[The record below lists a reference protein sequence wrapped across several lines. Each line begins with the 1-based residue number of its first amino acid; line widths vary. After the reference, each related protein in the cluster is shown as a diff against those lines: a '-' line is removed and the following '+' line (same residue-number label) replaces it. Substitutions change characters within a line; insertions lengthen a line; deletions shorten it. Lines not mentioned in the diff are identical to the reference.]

1 MNAWKIKT
9 DNYAAADYGHP
20 ANNPAA
26 AFRFAGIAQT
36 GQKRLPSAV
45 WQEIDDNRKLKTSTF
60 AFARE
65 LLSSECI
72 SRHDGKYVVNS
83 FLPPFPGRAYER
95 MFTNLLSGRKL
106 SPVSAYIAVTKEC
119 PYNCWHCSFK
129 GHVKPDLPTSRQL
142 VLTDDLCRLGASI
155 IGFTG
160 GEPLQHKNIADLIKR
175 AEPAVRPLYCSQPVA
190 GLTRNGRGN

>member
-1 MNAWKIKT
+1 MLGKLKQIIMLLRIMATPQITRPPLSVLQELRKRGK
-9 DNYAAADYGHP
+9 
-20 ANNPAA
+20 
-26 AFRFAGIAQT
+26 
-36 GQKRLPSAV
+36 KRLPSAV

-106 SPVSAYIAVTKEC
+106 SPVSAYIAVTRNA
-119 PYNCWHCSFK
+119 PITA
-129 GHVKPDLPTSRQL
+129 G
-142 VLTDDLCRLGASI
+142 
-155 IGFTG
+155 
-160 GEPLQHKNIADLIKR
+160 IAVSK
-175 AEPAVRPLYCSQPVA
+175 A
-190 GLTRNGRGN
+190 T

>member
-36 GQKRLPSAV
+36 GQKAPAFRRL
-45 WQEIDDNRKLKTSTF
+45 QEIDDNRKLKTSTF

-95 MFTNLLSGRKL
+95 MFINPLSGRKL

-142 VLTDDLCRLGASI
+142 VLLTICAGWAQASSDLPAANRCSI
-155 IGFTG
+155 KTLPI
-160 GEPLQHKNIADLIKR
+160 
-175 AEPAVRPLYCSQPVA
+175 
-190 GLTRNGRGN
+190 